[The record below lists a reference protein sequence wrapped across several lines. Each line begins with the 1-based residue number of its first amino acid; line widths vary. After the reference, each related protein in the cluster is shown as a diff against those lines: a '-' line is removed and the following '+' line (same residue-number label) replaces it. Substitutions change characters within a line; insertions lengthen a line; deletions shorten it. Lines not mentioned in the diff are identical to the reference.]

1 MCTLPVNIVNEKIYL
16 ILWFAFLV
24 HTILSMLQLLRQA
37 PLIRIFVILPVFVI
51 GPGFT
56 WGPTYMGQDMGL
68 CRISELMVLFLL
80 NADFVHKNGNQ
91 CKWR

>member
-37 PLIRIFVILPVFVI
+37 PLIRLFREPFFNIASSDKL
-51 GPGFT
+51 
-56 WGPTYMGQDMGL
+56 L
-68 CRISELMVLFLL
+68 CSWSPSAL
-80 NADFVHKNGNQ
+80 A
-91 CKWR
+91 